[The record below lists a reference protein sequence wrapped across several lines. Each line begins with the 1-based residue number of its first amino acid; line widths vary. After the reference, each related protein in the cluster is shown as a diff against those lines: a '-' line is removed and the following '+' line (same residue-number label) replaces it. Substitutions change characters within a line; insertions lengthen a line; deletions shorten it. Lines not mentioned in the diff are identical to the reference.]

1 MKAKYIEIVKNQHQT
16 MLSFKGSW
24 TLPYIEKIAKELQR
38 LKLNGDV
45 VVDLSG
51 VSDFD
56 SSGVLLLIDWQERI
70 SSSVTLDIIGYT
82 PKQLEM
88 YELLSKTH
96 YTHIPKPKTNLLSD
110 IGKGFVEV
118 IREHAINF
126 PAARGQETYWDKNGS
141 HQIVSG
147 TIGNAEELSA
157 ILDTV
162 AREIGLANFDSNIS
176 QDKLELIE
184 AKAVI
189 KAEIAAEDNDL
200 LLKEAEA
207 SNEQEFEV
215 A

>member
-1 MKAKYIEIVKNQHQT
+1 
-16 MLSFKGSW
+16 
-24 TLPYIEKIAKELQR
+24 
-38 LKLNGDV
+38 
-45 VVDLSG
+45 
-51 VSDFD
+51 
-56 SSGVLLLIDWQERI
+56 
-70 SSSVTLDIIGYT
+70 
-82 PKQLEM
+82 
-88 YELLSKTH
+88 
-96 YTHIPKPKTNLLSD
+96 
-110 IGKGFVEV
+110 
-118 IREHAINF
+118 
-126 PAARGQETYWDKNGS
+126 
-141 HQIVSG
+141 VSG